1 MASLSLVQDKPRY
14 SAIAEE
20 LARQIEDGALP
31 QGAQLL
37 GERELCK
44 HFDASRV
51 TLRKALFEL
60 KDRGLIEA
68 DSSRG
73 WFVCS
78 PVVGEPNA
86 LVSFTEMARSRGLK
100 ASSVVIAAATR
111 AAAIEEAERLRIAPG
126 SELFELRRVRRLDGV
141 PVGIEHSRIPLKL
154 APELPKADFSLT
166 SLYAEL
172 DRAGVRPA
180 YSQYAIQAVAAS
192 PEDAALLGVVRET
205 PLLSADAVT
214 HLKDGRPVEIS
225 HSLFLGDRYRFHTT
239 LFRSTRNGA
248 NRP

>member
-1 MASLSLVQDKPRY
+1 MASLSLVQGKPRY
-14 SAIAEE
+14 STIAEE
-20 LARQIEDGALP
+20 LARQIEDGILP
-31 QGAQLL
+31 QGSQLL

-60 KDRGLIEA
+60 KERGLIEA

-86 LVSFTEMARSRGLK
+86 LVSFTEMAKTRGLE
-100 ASSVVIAAATR
+100 ASSVVIAADVR
-111 AAAIEEAERLRIAPG
+111 AATIEEADRLRIAPG
-126 SELFELRRVRRLDGV
+126 SDLFELKRVRRLDAV

-154 APELPKADFSLT
+154 SPDLPKADFSLT

-172 DRAGVRPA
+172 DRAGMRPA
-180 YSQYAIQAVAAS
+180 YSEYSIQAVAAS
-192 PEDAALLGVVRET
+192 AEDAALLGVLPET
-205 PLLSADAVT
+205 ALLSANAVT
-214 HLKDGRPVEIS
+214 HLKSGRPVEIS
-225 HSLFLGDRYRFHTT
+225 RSLFLGDRYRFHAT
-239 LFRSTRNGA
+239 LFRSMRSGA
-248 NRP
+248 R